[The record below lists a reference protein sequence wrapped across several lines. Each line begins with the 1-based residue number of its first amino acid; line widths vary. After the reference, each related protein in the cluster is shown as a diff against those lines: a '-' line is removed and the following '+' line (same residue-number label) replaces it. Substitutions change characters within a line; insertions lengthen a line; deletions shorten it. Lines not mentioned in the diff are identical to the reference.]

1 MTMQGSHIDEWLN
14 KAFQLAYFLHGERD
28 TAKTIALNA
37 MAKLETASNAQFK
50 RYYYTPTGRA
60 ENARASRSRVSL
72 NDLQLLQ
79 RLVFVESENFEREKE
94 KSAKVDQ
101 TSLLKFFVK
110 HLVRIS
116 LKRNSFY
123 VTLAVSRILH

>member
-1 MTMQGSHIDEWLN
+1 MLWAKKIAFSRKTAFMAPQASHIDEWLN

-28 TAKTIALNA
+28 TAKKIALNA

-60 ENARASRSRVSL
+60 DAARATRSRVSL

-94 KSAKVDQ
+94 AVEAVGESK
-101 TSLLKFFVK
+101 LLTYFIK
-110 HLVRIS
+110 H
-116 LKRNSFY
+116 
-123 VTLAVSRILH
+123 